1 MNKDIISLETA
12 LWGSADS
19 LRGKMNASDYMNYLL
34 GLVFYKHLSDR
45 QLRKFEELM
54 SDGGVYNPKELD
66 ELQLMYEEMFE
77 EAGDVILD
85 EIASIYT
92 LVLTPEQT
100 FNAMLNK
107 ITNKELQFQ
116 LTDLKNVFKVIE
128 TSDTKLNNIFQDF
141 DIDSTKLGTNPT
153 VKNETIASVM
163 KKIGKID
170 TTVEGTVDNLGDVYE
185 YLLGKFA
192 SDNNGGEF
200 YTPKSVSD
208 MMSRIVTKGKEDS
221 PKFKIADFTMGSGS
235 LMLNAKKYM
244 DDAYKDSIVYFGQEL
259 NGATYNLAKMN
270 LILHGVSLNNQKLN
284 HGDTLEDDW
293 TEVDGEN
300 YYMDAVVMNPPYSLK
315 WKASETLLE
324 DIRFSEYGVLPPKS
338 KADLAFLLHGL
349 SHLEKENG
357 KMAIVL
363 PHGVLFRGA
372 SEGKIRQKL
381 LENGNIEAVI
391 GLPSNIFFNTG
402 IPTTVLIL
410 SKNRQTK
417 DVYFIDASNE
427 FEKQKAQNVMLEKH
441 INHIVENYF
450 ELKEED
456 KFSRLVPFKEI
467 VENDYNLNIPRYIDT
482 FEEEPEVPLEQIMN
496 DLNRID
502 YEIEKSNEK
511 LLNFMND
518 MVGTDEESNKEL
530 ENFIKGFI

>member
-54 SDGGVYNPKELD
+54 SEGEVSNPKELG
-66 ELQLMYEEMFE
+66 ELQLIYEEMFE
-77 EAGDVILD
+77 DLGE
-85 EIASIYT
+85 EIIKEISDTYA
-92 LVLTPEQT
+92 VALTPEQT
-100 FNAMLNK
+100 FHSMLKK
-107 ITNKELQFQ
+107 IKNKEFQ
-116 LTDLKNVFKVIE
+116 LSDLKDVFTVIE
-128 TSDTKLNNIFQDF
+128 NSDEKLENIFQDF
-141 DIDSTKLGTNPT
+141 DINSTKLGKTID
-153 VKNETIASVM
+153 VKNKTISEVMESV
-163 KKIGKID
+163 GKID
-170 TTVEGTVDNLGDVYE
+170 TTIEGTVDNLGDVYE

-192 SDNNGGEF
+192 SDNSGGEF

-208 MMSRIVTKGKEDS
+208 MMSRIVTKGKES
-221 PKFKIADFTMGSGS
+221 TPKFKIADFTMGSGS

-244 DDAYKDSIVYFGQEL
+244 NEDSKDNVVYFGQEL

-270 LILHGVSLNNQKLN
+270 LILHGISLNNQILS

-293 TEVDGEN
+293 TEVEGEN
-300 YYMDAVVMNPPYSLK
+300 YHMDAVVMNPPYSLK
-315 WKASETLLE
+315 WSAPEALLE

-349 SHLEKENG
+349 SHLKDDG

-363 PHGVLFRGA
+363 PHGILFRGT

-417 DVYFIDASNE
+417 DVYFVDASKE
-427 FEKQKAQNVMLEKH
+427 FEKQKSQNIMLEKH
-441 INHIVENYF
+441 INHVVENYF

-456 KFSRLVPFKEI
+456 KFSRLVPFEEI
-467 VENDYNLNIPRYIDT
+467 VENEYNLNIPRYIDT

-502 YEIEKSNEK
+502 SEIEKSNEK

-530 ENFIKGFI
+530 ENFIKGFV

>member
-1 MNKDIISLETA
+1 MNKDTISLETA
-12 LWGSADS
+12 LWSSADS

-45 QLRKFEELM
+45 QLRKFEELAFNTKDTTK
-54 SDGGVYNPKELD
+54 SLD
-66 ELQLMYEEMFE
+66 ELQENYEEMFE
-77 EAGDVILD
+77 KGGDVILN

-92 LVLTPEQT
+92 VALTPEQT
-100 FNAMLNK
+100 FNAMLKK
-107 ITNKELQFQ
+107 IENKEFELS
-116 LTDLKNVFKVIE
+116 DLKNVFTVIE
-128 TSDTKLNNIFQDF
+128 TSDTELNNIFQDF
-141 DIDSTKLGTNPT
+141 DIDSTKLGTN
-153 VKNETIASVM
+153 KNKTISEVM
-163 KKIGKID
+163 EEIGRID

-221 PKFKIADFTMGSGS
+221 TKFKIADFTMGSGS
-235 LMLNAKKYM
+235 LMLNVKKYM
-244 DDAYKDSIVYFGQEL
+244 NDDSKDSIVYFGQEL

-270 LILHGVSLNNQKLN
+270 LILHGVSLNNQILN
-284 HGDTLEDDW
+284 HGDTLGDNW
-293 TEVDGEN
+293 TEVDDEN
-300 YYMDAVVMNPPYSLK
+300 YEMDAVVMNPPYSLK
-315 WKASETLLE
+315 WKAPEKLLS
-324 DIRFSEYGVLPPKS
+324 DKRFRDFGVLPPKS

-349 SHLEKENG
+349 SHLKEDG

-363 PHGVLFRGA
+363 PHGILFRGA

-391 GLPSNIFFNTG
+391 GLPSNIFFNTS

-417 DVYFIDASNE
+417 DVYFVDASKE
-427 FEKQKAQNVMLEKH
+427 FEKQKAQNIMLEEH
-441 INHIVENYF
+441 INHVVDNYF

-456 KFSRLVPFKEI
+456 KFSRLVPFEEI

-482 FEEEPEVPLEQIMN
+482 FEEEPEVPLDQILN
-496 DLNRID
+496 DLNRINS
-502 YEIEKSNEK
+502 EIENSTAK
-511 LLNFMND
+511 LFNFMND
-518 MVGTDEESNKEL
+518 MVGIDEESNKEL
-530 ENFIKGFI
+530 ENFIKGFV

>member
-12 LWGSADS
+12 LWSSADS

-54 SDGGVYNPKELD
+54 SEGVVSNPKELD
-66 ELQLMYEEMFE
+66 ELQELYEEMFE
-77 EAGDVILD
+77 EAGDTILD
-85 EIASIYT
+85 VIASIYT
-92 LVLTPEQT
+92 VALTPEQT

-107 ITNKELQFQ
+107 ITNKEFQ
-116 LTDLKNVFKVIE
+116 LTDLKDVFTVIE
-128 TSDTKLNNIFQDF
+128 TSDVKLNNIFQDF
-141 DIDSTKLGTNPT
+141 EINSTKLGTT
-153 VKNETIASVM
+153 QVGKNETIASVM

-244 DDAYKDSIVYFGQEL
+244 NDSSKDSIVYFGQEL

-270 LILHGVSLNNQKLN
+270 LILHGVSLNNQVLK
-284 HGDTLEDDW
+284 HGDTLSIADW
-293 TEVDGEN
+293 TPKDSPD
-300 YYMDAVVMNPPYSLK
+300 YCMDAVVMNPPYSLK
-315 WKASETLLE
+315 WDANPLLLQ
-324 DIRFSEYGVLPPKS
+324 DDRFDSFGLLPPKS

-349 SHLEKENG
+349 GHLKEDG

-363 PHGVLFRGA
+363 PHGILFRGA

-417 DVYFIDASNE
+417 DVYFVDSSKE
-427 FEKQKAQNVMLEKH
+427 FEKQKAQNVMLEEH
-441 INHIVENYF
+441 INHVVENYF

-456 KFSRLVPFKEI
+456 KFSRLVPFEEI
-467 VENDYNLNIPRYIDT
+467 VENEYNLNIPRYIDT

-502 YEIEKSNEK
+502 SEMEKSNEK

-518 MVGTDEESNKEL
+518 MIGTDEESNKEL
-530 ENFIKGFI
+530 ENFIKGFV

>member
-12 LWGSADS
+12 LWSSADS

-45 QLRKFEELM
+45 QLRKFEELL
-54 SDGGVYNPKELD
+54 SEDGVVEHKTLD
-66 ELQLMYEEMFE
+66 ELQTMYEEMFE
-77 EAGDVILD
+77 EDGEEILD

-92 LVLTPEQT
+92 VALTPEQT
-100 FNAMLNK
+100 FNAMLKK
-107 ITNKELQFQ
+107 ITKKDFQ
-116 LTDLKNVFKVIE
+116 LSELKSIFTVIE
-128 TSDTKLNNIFQDF
+128 TSDVKLNNIFQDF
-141 DIDSTKLGTNPT
+141 EITSTKLGTNDT
-153 VKNETIASVM
+153 VKNKTISEVM
-163 KKIGKID
+163 GNIGKID
-170 TTVEGTVDNLGDVYE
+170 TTVDGTVDNLGDVYE

-192 SDNNGGEF
+192 SDNSGGEF

-208 MMSRIVTKGKEDS
+208 MMSRIVTKGKESS

-244 DDAYKDSIVYFGQEL
+244 DEDFKDNIIYFGQEL

-270 LILHGVSLNNQKLN
+270 LILHGISLNNQVLN
-284 HGDTLEDDW
+284 HGDTLGNDW
-293 TEVDGEN
+293 TEVTGED
-300 YYMDAVVMNPPYSLK
+300 YEMDAVVMNPPYSLK
-315 WKASETLLE
+315 WESSETLLE
-324 DIRFSEYGVLPPKS
+324 DIRFSEYGALPPKS

-349 SHLEKENG
+349 SHLKDDG

-363 PHGVLFRGA
+363 PHGILFRGA

-410 SKNRQTK
+410 SKNRKTK
-417 DVYFIDASNE
+417 DVYFVDASKE
-427 FEKQKAQNVMLEKH
+427 FEKQKAQNVMLEEH
-441 INHIVENYF
+441 ISHVVENYF
-450 ELKEED
+450 KLKEED
-456 KFSRLVPFKEI
+456 KFSRLVPFEEI
-467 VENDYNLNIPRYIDT
+467 VENEYNLNIPRYIDT

-502 YEIEKSNEK
+502 SDIEKSNEK

-518 MVGTDEESNKEL
+518 MIGTDKESNKEL
-530 ENFIKGFI
+530 ENFIKGLF

>member
-1 MNKDIISLETA
+1 MNKETISLETA
-12 LWGSADS
+12 LWSSADS

-54 SDGGVYNPKELD
+54 SEGEITEPKPLD
-66 ELQLMYEEMFE
+66 ELQTMYEELFE

-107 ITNKELQFQ
+107 ITNNDLQFQ
-116 LTDLKNVFKVIE
+116 LTDLKDVFSVIE
-128 TSDTKLNNIFQDF
+128 TSDEKLNDIFQDF
-141 DIDSTKLGTNPT
+141 DINSTKLGTNQS
-153 VKNETIASVM
+153 VKNETIAEVM

-170 TTVEGTVDNLGDVYE
+170 TTIEGTVDNLGDVYE

-244 DDAYKDSIVYFGQEL
+244 NKDFKDSIVYFGQEL

-270 LILHGVSLNNQKLN
+270 FILHGVSLNNQVLN
-284 HGDTLEDDW
+284 HGDTLGDDW
-293 TEVDGEN
+293 TEVTGEN
-300 YYMDAVVMNPPYSLK
+300 YEMDAVVMNPPYSLK
-315 WKASETLLE
+315 WKAPEALLE

-349 SHLEKENG
+349 SHLKDEG

-363 PHGVLFRGA
+363 PHGILFRGA

-381 LENGNIEAVI
+381 LENGNVEAVI

-417 DVYFIDASNE
+417 DVYFVDASKE
-427 FEKQKAQNVMLEKH
+427 FEKQKAQNVMLEEH
-441 INHIVENYF
+441 INHVVENYF

-456 KFSRLVPFKEI
+456 KFSRLVPFEEI
-467 VENDYNLNIPRYIDT
+467 VENEYSLNIPRYIDS

-502 YEIEKSNEK
+502 SEIEKSNEK

-518 MVGTDEESNKEL
+518 MIGTDKESNKEL

>member
-12 LWGSADS
+12 LWSSADS

-45 QLRKFEELM
+45 QLRKFEELAFNTK
-54 SDGGVYNPKELD
+54 DTTKPLD
-66 ELQLMYEEMFE
+66 ELQENYEKMFE
-77 EAGDVILD
+77 EVGDVILN

-92 LVLTPEQT
+92 LVLNPDQT
-100 FNAMLNK
+100 FTAMLKKIKNK
-107 ITNKELQFQ
+107 QFELS
-116 LTDLKNVFKVIE
+116 DLKDVFTVIE
-128 TSDTKLNNIFQDF
+128 TSDVKLNNIFQDF
-141 DIDSTKLGTNPT
+141 DINSTKLGTT
-153 VKNETIASVM
+153 QAVKNKTISEVM
-163 KKIGKID
+163 EKIGKID
-170 TTVEGTVDNLGDVYE
+170 TTVDGTVDNLGDVYE

-244 DDAYKDSIVYFGQEL
+244 NIGSENNIVYFGQEL

-270 LILHGVSLNNQKLN
+270 LILHGVSLNNQILN
-284 HGDTLEDDW
+284 HGDTLGDNW
-293 TEVDGEN
+293 TEVEGED

-315 WKASETLLE
+315 WKAPEALLS
-324 DIRFSEYGVLPPKS
+324 DTRFQDFEVLPPKS

-363 PHGVLFRGA
+363 PHGILFRGA
-372 SEGKIRQKL
+372 SEGKIRRKL

-391 GLPSNIFFNTG
+391 GLPSNIFFNTN

-417 DVYFIDASNE
+417 DVYFVDASKE
-427 FEKQKAQNVMLEKH
+427 FEKQKAQNVMLEEH
-441 INHIVENYF
+441 INHVVENYF

-456 KFSRLVPFKEI
+456 KFSRLVPFEEI

-502 YEIEKSNEK
+502 SEIEKSNEK

-518 MVGTDEESNKEL
+518 MIGTDEESNKEL
-530 ENFIKGFI
+530 ENFIKGFV

>member
-12 LWGSADS
+12 LWSSADS

-45 QLRKFEELM
+45 QLREFERLL
-54 SDGGVYNPKELD
+54 SDKKVSNPKELD
-66 ELQLMYEEMFE
+66 ELQLMYEELFE
-77 EAGDVILD
+77 EAGDAILD

-92 LVLTPEQT
+92 VALTPKQT

-107 ITNKELQFQ
+107 IKNKEFQ
-116 LTDLKNVFKVIE
+116 LSDLKDVFKVIE
-128 TSDTKLNNIFQDF
+128 TSDEKLNHIFQDF
-141 DIDSTKLGTNPT
+141 DINSTKLGTNQV
-153 VKNETIASVM
+153 VKNETIANVM

-244 DDAYKDSIVYFGQEL
+244 NDGSKDSIVYFGQEL

-270 LILHGVSLNNQKLN
+270 LILHGVSLNNQVLS
-284 HGDTLEDDW
+284 HGDTLGDDW
-293 TEVDGEN
+293 TEVTGED
-300 YYMDAVVMNPPYSLK
+300 YEMDAVVMNPPYSLK
-315 WKASETLLE
+315 WEAPEKLID

-349 SHLEKENG
+349 SHLKEDG

-363 PHGVLFRGA
+363 PHGILFRGA

-381 LENGNIEAVI
+381 LENGNVEAVI

-417 DVYFIDASNE
+417 DVYFVDASKE
-427 FEKQKAQNVMLEKH
+427 FEKQKAQNIMLEEH
-441 INHIVENYF
+441 INHVVENYF

-467 VENDYNLNIPRYIDT
+467 VENEYNLNIPRYIDT
-482 FEEEPEVPLEQIMN
+482 FEDEPEVPLS
-496 DLNRID
+496 
-502 YEIEKSNEK
+502 EIKKSLDIVNKEIFNNEK
-511 LLNFMND
+511 IIKNYLKN
-518 MVGTDEESNKEL
+518 MVGTTDESQSEL
-530 ENFIKGFI
+530 ECFLDIFN

>member
-1 MNKDIISLETA
+1 MTKGTISLETA
-12 LWGSADS
+12 LWNSADTF
-19 LRGKMNASDYMNYLL
+19 RGKMNASDYMNYLL
-34 GLVFYKHLSDR
+34 GLVFYKHLSDKI
-45 QLRKFEELM
+45 LRKFGELIDLPEDSTLELLQEKYEELAL
-54 SDGGVYNPKELD
+54 SEDYEEYLLELEDQTVVLLKPKET
-66 ELQLMYEEMFE
+66 FS
-77 EAGDVILD
+77 A
-85 EIASIYT
+85 
-92 LVLTPEQT
+92 LV
-100 FNAMLNK
+100 NK
-107 ITNKELQFQ
+107 IQNQEFELTELRKIF
-116 LTDLKNVFKVIE
+116 DSIE
-128 TSDTKLNNIFQDF
+128 KSDDYLNNILQDF
-141 DIDSTKLGTNPT
+141 DINSSKLGTT
-153 VKNETIASVM
+153 QVAKNKNIASVM
-163 KKIGKID
+163 LEIGKID
-170 TTVEGTVDNLGDVYE
+170 TTLEGTVDNLGDVYE

-208 MMSRIVTKGKEDS
+208 LMSRIVTKGKEDKE
-221 PKFKIADFTMGSGS
+221 KFKIADFTAGSGS

-244 DDAYKDSIVYFGQEL
+244 NEKVQKTLIYFGQEL

-270 LILHGVSLNNQKLN
+270 LLLHGVNIANQKLN
-284 HGDTLEDDW
+284 HGDTLGDNW
-293 TEVDGEN
+293 TEVEGKD

-315 WKASETLLE
+315 WDANPILLQ
-324 DIRFSEYGVLPPKS
+324 DKRFSDFGVLPPKS

-349 SHLEKENG
+349 DHLAEDG

-363 PHGVLFRGA
+363 PHGILFRGA

-381 LENGNIEAVI
+381 LENGNVEAVI

-417 DVYFIDASNE
+417 DVYFVDASKE
-427 FEKQKAQNVMLEKH
+427 FEKQKAQNIMLEEH
-441 INHIVENYF
+441 INHVVENYF

-456 KFSRLVPFKEI
+456 KFSRLVPFEEI

-502 YEIEKSNEK
+502 SEIEKSNEK
-511 LLNFMND
+511 LFNFMNN
-518 MVGTDEESNKEL
+518 MIGTDEESNKEL
-530 ENFIKGFI
+530 ENFIKGFV

>member
-12 LWGSADS
+12 LWDSADS
-19 LRGKMNASDYMNYLL
+19 LRGKMNASDYMTYLL
-34 GLVFYKHLSDR
+34 GFVFYKHLSDR
-45 QLRKFEELM
+45 QLRKFEELI
-54 SDGGVYNPKELD
+54 SEDGVVEHKTLD
-66 ELQLMYEEMFE
+66 ELQTIFENEFKEYGDDILEEIS
-77 EAGDVILD
+77 D
-85 EIASIYT
+85 IYT
-92 LVLTPEQT
+92 VALTPKQT
-100 FNAMLNK
+100 FNAMIDK
-107 ITNKELQFQ
+107 IKNQEFELS
-116 LTDLKNVFKVIE
+116 DLEDVFTVIQ
-128 TSDTKLNNIFQDF
+128 TSGVKLNNIFQDF
-141 DIDSTKLGTNPT
+141 GIDSTKLGKSLAD
-153 VKNETIASVM
+153 KNKTISEVM
-163 KKIGKID
+163 VSIGKID

-192 SDNNGGEF
+192 SNNNGGEF

-208 MMSRIVTKGKEDS
+208 MMSRIVTKGKESS

-244 DDAYKDSIVYFGQEL
+244 NEDFKDNIVYFGQEL
-259 NGATYNLAKMN
+259 NGVTYNLAKMN
-270 LILHGVSLNNQKLN
+270 LILHGISLNNQVLS
-284 HGDTLEDDW
+284 HGDTLKDNW
-293 TEVDGEN
+293 TEVEGED
-300 YYMDAVVMNPPYSLK
+300 YEMDAVVMNPPYSLK
-315 WKASETLLE
+315 WEADVTLLE

-349 SHLEKENG
+349 SHLKDDG

-417 DVYFIDASNE
+417 DVYFVDASKE
-427 FEKQKAQNVMLEKH
+427 FEKQKAQNIMLEKH
-441 INHIVENYF
+441 INHVVENYF

-456 KFSRLVPFKEI
+456 KFSRLVPFEEI
-467 VENDYNLNIPRYIDT
+467 VENEYNLNIPRYIDT
-482 FEEEPEVPLEQIMN
+482 FEEEPEVPLEQIMH
-496 DLNRID
+496 DLNKID
-502 YEIEKSNEK
+502 SEIEKSNEK

-518 MVGTDEESNKEL
+518 MIGTDEESNKEL
-530 ENFIKGFI
+530 ENFIKGLF

>member
-1 MNKDIISLETA
+1 MNKDTISLETA
-12 LWGSADS
+12 LWSSADS

-54 SDGGVYNPKELD
+54 SEGEVSNPKELD
-66 ELQLMYEEMFE
+66 ELQLMYGEMFE
-77 EAGDVILD
+77 EAGEEILD
-85 EIASIYT
+85 EISSIYT
-92 LVLTPEQT
+92 VALTPEQT

-107 ITNKELQFQ
+107 IANKEFQ
-116 LTDLKNVFKVIE
+116 LSDLKDVFTVIE
-128 TSDTKLNNIFQDF
+128 TSDVKLNNIFQDF
-141 DIDSTKLGTNPT
+141 DIHSTKLGTNQS
-153 VKNETIASVM
+153 VKNETIANVM

-192 SDNNGGEF
+192 SDNSGGEF

-208 MMSRIVTKGKEDS
+208 MMSRIVTKGKESS

-244 DDAYKDSIVYFGQEL
+244 DDESKDNVVYFGQEL

-270 LILHGVSLNNQKLN
+270 LILHGVSLNNQRLN
-284 HGDTLEDDW
+284 HGDTLGDNW
-293 TEVDGEN
+293 TEVDGEDYEMN
-300 YYMDAVVMNPPYSLK
+300 AVVMNPPYSLK
-315 WKASETLLE
+315 WTASEALLE
-324 DIRFSEYGVLPPKS
+324 DRRFSEYGVLPPKS

-349 SHLEKENG
+349 SHLKDDG

-363 PHGVLFRGA
+363 PHGILFRGA

-417 DVYFIDASNE
+417 DVYFVDASKE
-427 FEKQKAQNVMLEKH
+427 FEKQKAQNIMLEEH
-441 INHIVENYF
+441 ISHVVENYF

-456 KFSRLVPFKEI
+456 KFSRVVPFEEI

-496 DLNRID
+496 DLNKIES
-502 YEIEKSNEK
+502 EIEKSNEK

-530 ENFIKGFI
+530 EKFIKGFI